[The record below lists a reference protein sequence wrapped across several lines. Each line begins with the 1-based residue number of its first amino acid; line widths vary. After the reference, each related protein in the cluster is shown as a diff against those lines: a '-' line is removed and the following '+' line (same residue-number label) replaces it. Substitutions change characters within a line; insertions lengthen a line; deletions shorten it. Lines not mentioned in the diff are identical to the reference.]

1 MIRVL
6 HIVGRLNRGG
16 IETLL
21 MNIYRNL
28 DREEIQFDF
37 LIQSEQKG
45 AYEDEI
51 RSLGGRIYRIPAKR
65 RNLLKNMA
73 GTIQVVKDKQY
84 QIVHRHSAFPS
95 MWLDLLLARIG
106 GAKVCIAH
114 SHNVEPE
121 KWYYGI
127 WRECLNKVSDI
138 RFACAIEAG
147 KFMYGRKQFDI
158 VKNAIILEHYQYN
171 ESFREEMREIY
182 KLKNKKVIGHIGRF
196 GVSKNHKF
204 LLDIFEDICKSSDD
218 YRLVLIGIDEN
229 EQFFKTYIKE
239 KRMEGKII
247 VLPPQEDVW
256 KYYQMMD
263 IFVFPS
269 INEGLGMVLIEAQVS
284 GLRCLVSEAIP
295 PEAFVTS
302 RIESM
307 NLSEGV
313 SRWADRIQSYQD
325 LYDRRDHDV
334 EIESYGY
341 SAKKA
346 AKELENIYKGSL
358 EKR

>member
-1 MIRVL
+1 
-6 HIVGRLNRGG
+6 
-16 IETLL
+16 
-21 MNIYRNL
+21 
-28 DREEIQFDF
+28 
-37 LIQSEQKG
+37 
-45 AYEDEI
+45 
-51 RSLGGRIYRIPAKR
+51 
-65 RNLLKNMA
+65 
-73 GTIQVVKDKQY
+73 
-84 QIVHRHSAFPS
+84 
-95 MWLDLLLARIG
+95 
-106 GAKVCIAH
+106 
-114 SHNVEPE
+114 
-121 KWYYGI
+121 
-127 WRECLNKVSDI
+127 
-138 RFACAIEAG
+138 
-147 KFMYGRKQFDI
+147 
-158 VKNAIILEHYQYN
+158 
-171 ESFREEMREIY
+171 
-182 KLKNKKVIGHIGRF
+182 
-196 GVSKNHKF
+196 

-239 KRMEGKII
+239 KKMEGKII
-247 VLPPQEDVW
+247 VLPPQEDVG

-325 LYDRRDHDV
+325 LYDRSDHDV